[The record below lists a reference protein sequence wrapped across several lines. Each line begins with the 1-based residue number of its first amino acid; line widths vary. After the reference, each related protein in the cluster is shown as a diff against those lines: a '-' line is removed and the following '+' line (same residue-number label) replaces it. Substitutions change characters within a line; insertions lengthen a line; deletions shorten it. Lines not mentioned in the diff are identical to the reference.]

1 MKKLWKVAILPKI
14 DLIIFIRIFRT
25 HTTVSNGT
33 RRMLLILGTAF
44 VVTSNFGLKQ
54 GNNINYSSDVSHFV
68 KGSL

>member
-1 MKKLWKVAILPKI
+1 
-14 DLIIFIRIFRT
+14 
-25 HTTVSNGT
+25 
-33 RRMLLILGTAF
+33 MLLILGTAF